1 MTVPEAAMH
10 ETDGSEPAEDQ
21 VRRSRELSI
30 MKAVPEAACMQRATK
45 DQLWLCVPAAD
56 SRHHSRPDRS
66 INYVGHD
73 MACIAREE
81 RDCACISQN
90 AVEAIKENRPKFL
103 RIARAELGHPKVPDK
118 VPGSRL
124 MGQSQCRTPILQIA
138 TRGSRHPDD
147 CPGKRLAT
155 CRPATDQ
162 P

>member
-45 DQLWLCVPAAD
+45 DQLWLRVPAAD

-73 MACIAREE
+73 MACIAREGTGLRVHFTE
-81 RDCACISQN
+81 R
-90 AVEAIKENRPKFL
+90 R
-103 RIARAELGHPKVPDK
+103 
-118 VPGSRL
+118 
-124 MGQSQCRTPILQIA
+124 
-138 TRGSRHPDD
+138 RGDQ
-147 CPGKRLAT
+147 GKPT
-155 CRPATDQ
+155 
-162 P
+162 